1 MGLLDDLMGAGGL
14 AQLSGLI
21 EKSDGADTTLTG
33 DEATKL
39 HEAVAQHVSTEEY
52 HQAATTALA
61 QLSPEQH
68 AALSSHLQQ
77 QAQSQGVD
85 LAQHAGGQ
93 APESLGGLASILT
106 GLQKGGGSDGAG
118 GSGGGGLMSMLGGAG
133 GLMSNPLVSMAI
145 GSIGAMLAKQMMSR

>member
-14 AQLSGLI
+14 AHLSGLI

-39 HEAVAQHVSTEEY
+39 HEAVAQHASSEEY
-52 HQAATTALA
+52 HEAATTALA

-77 QAQSQGVD
+77 QAQGQGVD
-85 LAQHAGGQ
+85 IAQLAGGH
-93 APESLGGLASILT
+93 APDSLGGLASILT
-106 GLQKGGGSDGAG
+106 GLQKGSGNGGA
-118 GSGGGGLMSMLGGAG
+118 GGGGLMSMLGGAG

-145 GSIGAMLAKQMMSR
+145 GGIGAMLAKKMISR